1 MADISRYLNAILAA
15 VYGEEVRGS
24 IHDAI
29 KVINDEASSST
40 SKSDNAVQVAN
51 NAKAQSDSAVIMSK
65 NAVETANAANSK
77 SDNAV
82 ATANAAN
89 SKSDNAVRVANDANV
104 KSDTALGLAQTAQAN
119 SVEALRIAT
128 ESKELSINVRNR
140 IVNVEK
146 IVNEYH
152 GYIAWVRE
160 YLEMVD
166 QTTRYI
172 TFDDTIQDSDGNNVL
187 DSSGDVIGE
196 RAEGFA
202 AFVRLVMDHLE
213 RTA

>member
-29 KVINDEASSST
+29 KVINDEVSSST
-40 SKSDNAVQVAN
+40 SKSDNAVLVAN
-51 NAKAQSDSAVIMSK
+51 QAKAQADSTVALAQ
-65 NAVETANAANSK
+65 NAVETANAADAK

-82 ATANAAN
+82 ATANDAN
-89 SKSDNAVRVANDANV
+89 VKSNTAVRVSNDANV
-104 KSDTALGLAQTAQAN
+104 KSNTALGLAQTAQAN
-119 SVEALRIAT
+119 SVEALRLAT
-128 ESKELSINVRNR
+128 ESMELSTNVNKRV
-140 IVNVEK
+140 VNVEK

-166 QTTRYI
+166 QTTKYV
-172 TFDDTIQDSDGNNVL
+172 TFDDSIQDSDGNNVL

>member
-29 KVINDEASSST
+29 KVINDEVSSST

-51 NAKAQSDSAVIMSK
+51 RAKTQSDSAIIMSQ
-65 NAVETANAANSK
+65 NAANTANTANSK
-77 SDNAV
+77 SNNAV
-82 ATANAAN
+82 ATANNAN
-89 SKSDNAVRVANDANV
+89 AKSDTAVRVANDANV

-119 SVEALRIAT
+119 SVEALRLAT

-140 IVNVEK
+140 VVNVEN

-166 QTTRYI
+166 QTTKYI
-172 TFDDTIQDSDGNNVL
+172 TFDDSIQDSDGNDVL
-187 DSSGDVIGE
+187 DSSGDIIGE
-196 RAEGFA
+196 QAKGFA
-202 AFVRLVMDHLE
+202 AFVRRVMDHLE